1 MLCVVWGMYDMKIEN
16 IRYIIE
22 VSHYKSI
29 NKASKNLYVNQQQL
43 SRIIASVEEELGV
56 TIFERTA
63 KGVFLTPVGKEVIK
77 KFQDIVKTY
86 DSIGCETT
94 LSKEKN
100 LRGKIHILSDVNIWS
115 GYAGLYNSFLAENPG
130 IRLFTEN
137 MPSYRIVDHLVS
149 HEGVGQISR
158 IFRGDE
164 EEFPISPELYYRAVS
179 KQRVEVYGFHTNP
192 YLCKYKTI
200 SLNTL
205 MELPL
210 VNYKPFSS
218 QDKTLLERVFEPL
231 GKPNIRYEVHNYRV
245 FSEIVKETDCLFL
258 SMRKPNYIYA
268 PDYIGMP
275 LRDNIYFENGLVHNK
290 KFGNEL
296 YDAFG
301 GFYTDYY
308 EKLYETSED

>member
-164 EEFPISPELYYRAVS
+164 EEFP
-179 KQRVEVYGFHTNP
+179 
-192 YLCKYKTI
+192 
-200 SLNTL
+200 
-205 MELPL
+205 
-210 VNYKPFSS
+210 
-218 QDKTLLERVFEPL
+218 D
-231 GKPNIRYEVHNYRV
+231 
-245 FSEIVKETDCLFL
+245 
-258 SMRKPNYIYA
+258 RKS
-268 PDYIGMP
+268 
-275 LRDNIYFENGLVHNK
+275 VV
-290 KFGNEL
+290 
-296 YDAFG
+296 
-301 GFYTDYY
+301 
-308 EKLYETSED
+308 

>member
-1 MLCVVWGMYDMKIEN
+1 MKIEN

-22 VSHYKSI
+22 VSQYKSI
-29 NKASKNLYVNQQQL
+29 NKASKNLFVNQQQL

-63 KGVFLTPVGKEVIK
+63 KGVFLTPAGKEVVK
-77 KFQDIVKTY
+77 KFQVIVDTY
-86 DSIGCETT
+86 DSIGDKTEVA
-94 LSKEKN
+94 KEQQ
-100 LRGKIHILSDVNIWS
+100 LHGKIHILSDVNIWS
-115 GYAGLYNSFLAENPG
+115 GYAGLYNSFLAENSG

-137 MPSYRIVDHLVS
+137 MPSYKIVQNLVE
-149 HEGVGQISR
+149 HEGIGQISR
-158 IFRGDE
+158 VFRGEE
-164 EEFPISPELYYRAVS
+164 EEFPIPPELYYRAVS

-210 VNYKPFSS
+210 VNYKPFASEE
-218 QDKTLLERVFEPL
+218 KTLIERVFEPL

-245 FSEIVKETDCLFL
+245 FNEIVKETDCLFL
-258 SMRKPNYIYA
+258 TMRKPNYIYA
-268 PDYIGMP
+268 PDLIGMP
-275 LRDNIYFENGLVHNK
+275 LRDNIFFENGLVRNK
-290 KFGNEL
+290 KFGNAL
-296 YDAFG
+296 YDAFE

-308 EKLYETSED
+308 EKLYETSEE

>member
-1 MLCVVWGMYDMKIEN
+1 MKIEN

-22 VSHYKSI
+22 VSQYKSI
-29 NKASKNLYVNQQQL
+29 NKASKNLFVNQQQL

-63 KGVFLTPVGKEVIK
+63 KGVFLTPAGKEVVK
-77 KFQDIVKTY
+77 KFQVIVDTY
-86 DSIGCETT
+86 DSIGDKTEVA
-94 LSKEKN
+94 KEQQ
-100 LRGKIHILSDVNIWS
+100 LHGKIHILSDVNIWS
-115 GYAGLYNSFLAENPG
+115 GYAGLYNSFLAANPG

-137 MPSYRIVDHLVS
+137 MPSYKIVQNLVE
-149 HEGVGQISR
+149 HEGIGQISR
-158 IFRGDE
+158 VFRGVE
-164 EEFPISPELYYRAVS
+164 EEFPIPSELYYRAVS

-210 VNYKPFSS
+210 VNYKPFASEE
-218 QDKTLLERVFEPL
+218 KTLIERVFEPL

-245 FSEIVKETDCLFL
+245 FNEIVKETDCLFL
-258 SMRKPNYIYA
+258 TMRKPNYIYA
-268 PDYIGMP
+268 PDLIGMP
-275 LRDNIYFENGLVHNK
+275 LRDNIFFENGLVRNK
-290 KFGNEL
+290 KFGNAL
-296 YDAFG
+296 YDAFE

-308 EKLYETSED
+308 EKLYETSEE

>member
-1 MLCVVWGMYDMKIEN
+1 MKIEN

-22 VSHYKSI
+22 VSQYKSI
-29 NKASKNLYVNQQQL
+29 NKASKNLFVNQQQL

-63 KGVFLTPVGKEVIK
+63 KGVFLTPVGKEVVK
-77 KFQDIVKTY
+77 KFQVIVDTY
-86 DSIGCETT
+86 DSIGDKTEVA
-94 LSKEKN
+94 KEQQ
-100 LRGKIHILSDVNIWS
+100 LHGKIHILSDVNIWS
-115 GYAGLYNSFLAENPG
+115 GYAALYNSFLAENSG

-137 MPSYRIVDHLVS
+137 MPSYKIVQNLVE
-149 HEGVGQISR
+149 HEGIGQISR
-158 IFRGDE
+158 VFRGEE
-164 EEFPISPELYYRAVS
+164 EEFPIPPELYYRAVS

-210 VNYKPFSS
+210 VNYKPFASEE
-218 QDKTLLERVFEPL
+218 KTLIERVFEPL

-245 FSEIVKETDCLFL
+245 FNEIVKETDCLFL
-258 SMRKPNYIYA
+258 TMRKPNYIYA
-268 PDYIGMP
+268 PDLIGMP
-275 LRDNIYFENGLVHNK
+275 LRDNIFFENGLVRNK
-290 KFGNEL
+290 KFGNAL
-296 YDAFG
+296 YDAFE

-308 EKLYETSED
+308 EKLYETSEE